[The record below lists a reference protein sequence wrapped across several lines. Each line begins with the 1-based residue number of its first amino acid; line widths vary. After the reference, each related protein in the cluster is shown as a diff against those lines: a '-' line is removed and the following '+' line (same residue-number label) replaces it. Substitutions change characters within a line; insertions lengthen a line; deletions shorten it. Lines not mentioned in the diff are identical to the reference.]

1 MWRQWKQNIVADHI
15 CHSNPSVSR
24 ESPCWGLKYDGLKGE
39 TLKHKYKVFVFYF
52 MEILDHLAV
61 W

>member
-1 MWRQWKQNIVADHI
+1 MADSFH
-15 CHSNPSVSR
+15 CSNPSVSR
-24 ESPCWGLKYDGLKGE
+24 ETLCGGLKYNGLKGE
-39 TLKHKYKVFVFYF
+39 TLKHKYQVFVFYF